1 MKTKNKEGCYQK
13 TVTGLDFLS
22 CVDILNLRHMLTKE
36 DEKYN
41 GFLKIVCYSIMGYI
55 NEIVYRNM

>member
-41 GFLKIVCYSIMGYI
+41 GFLKD
-55 NEIVYRNM
+55 NMLLYYGLYQ